1 MKLESWSQTL
11 REDFRVD
18 WNVAELK
25 KKWLHDDKIANIDN
39 QFLLEKN
46 NKYYI
51 NAMILQFVDPL
62 KKV

>member
-39 QFLLEKN
+39 QFQPEKN